1 MWSRWRKGPYYK
13 PTLGSI
19 GLHVGLFLFLS
30 LNWLFS
36 PSPQIMN
43 MLQLNAENQPD
54 IIQATAVSEQQ
65 YDKEVQQIDK
75 AQKAQAKAKQKET
88 KAKEEAAKQ
97 KQIEEQKIEEAKIKE
112 KQEAEEKLAQE
123 KTKEKQIAEEQKKQ
137 EEAKKVEQEKV
148 AKEKS
153 DAQKLEA
160 EAKEKKLAEDQ
171 KKIDAEKLAAE
182 KTAQAK
188 EKQEA
193 AAEAERVRQQQLLA
207 DQQAQ
212 AAQQQSRITSELSRY
227 QSLITQKIASVWSV
241 PLGATASQK
250 VRLMVRLAPDGT
262 VLSAHIT
269 QSSGNA
275 ALDQSAY
282 AAVLKASPLPVPS
295 DFAVFNQMRELD
307 IILTPQV

>member
-65 YDKEVQQIDK
+65 YDKEVLQIDK
-75 AQKAQAKAKQKET
+75 AQKAQAKAKQEAAQKEL
-88 KAKEEAAKQ
+88 KVKQEAAKQ

-112 KQEAEEKLAQE
+112 KEIAEQK
-123 KTKEKQIAEEQKKQ
+123 IAEEQKKQ
-137 EEAKKVEQEKV
+137 EEAKKVEQEKA
-148 AKEKS
+148 AKEKAE
-153 DAQKLEA
+153 AQKLEA
-160 EAKEKKLAEDQ
+160 EAQEKKLAEDQ

-182 KTAQAK
+182 K
-188 EKQEA
+188 